1 MAYRLLKRAV
11 YLLRLSDSLQAP
23 ASHSLFRLV
32 PRMKFQ
38 TPLSFL
44 CLRRKETFLNRPL
57 PLPAWRL
64 LLIPLCG
71 NWRRIFVH
79 WPCVPRDVRC
89 WSAS

>member
-11 YLLRLSDSLQAP
+11 YLLLIVGLTAGTGLPLPVQAR
-23 ASHSLFRLV
+23 HS
-32 PRMKFQ
+32 MKFQ

-44 CLRRKETFLNRPL
+44 RLRRKETFLNRPL

-79 WPCVPRDVRC
+79 WPCVPRNVRC